1 MRAARGSIGA
11 GNPQRFLGPGDREM
25 VWISPDGAT
34 SRSTRYRPG
43 DKRGMTVMAIYMV
56 FKGKQQGTIA
66 GDATAIGFVG
76 QIVVGSVEL
85 GMGRS
90 AAAGSGIAT
99 GRQVVRPVVVTR
111 RVDKASPLLMTA
123 SFTNEVA
130 TSVLFNFV
138 IEGEQHAKYL
148 TVTLTNAIIQDFEE
162 VVHDGGASVEKLTLN
177 FQKCEFT
184 WVEGGITASWDM
196 STV

>member
-1 MRAARGSIGA
+1 
-11 GNPQRFLGPGDREM
+11 
-25 VWISPDGAT
+25 
-34 SRSTRYRPG
+34 
-43 DKRGMTVMAIYMV
+43 MTVMAIYMV

-184 WVEGGITASWDM
+184 WEEGGITASWDM